1 MARGSLTWI
10 RRLSFAAILL
20 VVAVAPGPAAGS
32 RSGACKRVLWTSGP
46 LPWPHYFVDP
56 SGVGGSTSPSSDGLL
71 LAICAE
77 LGPSPRPGAVQSC
90 LRPELAAVNR

>member
-1 MARGSLTWI
+1 MTRGSLTWI
-10 RRLSFAAILL
+10 RRLSFAAILVL
-20 VVAVAPGPAAGS
+20 VAVAPGPAAGS
-32 RSGACKRVLWTSGP
+32 RSGACKRMLWTSGP

-56 SGVGGSTSPSSDGLL
+56 SGIGGSASPNSDGLL

-77 LGPSPRPGAVQSC
+77 LGPPPVRGHEQSC

>member
-32 RSGACKRVLWTSGP
+32 RSGACKRMLWTSGP

-56 SGVGGSTSPSSDGLL
+56 SGIGGSTSPSSNELL

-77 LGPSPRPGAVQSC
+77 LGPAPGHGVAQSC
-90 LRPELAAVNR
+90 LRPELTAVNR